1 LNPGGV
7 HEPGLPDEDELDAL
21 LDLPPQQRPAALAR
35 IRNESPERADLLA
48 RWLGA
53 VDASEGFLEHDTPR
67 DIPNRIGQRIGRWR
81 IVGRLGEGG
90 SGDVFLV
97 DRDDRAYEQ
106 KGALKLLRPGQSIE
120 EWQIAHERQLLARL
134 DHPNIARLLDG
145 GVSAD
150 GRSFLVTEHIEGRS
164 LSAWLDGNRPSIE
177 QRVRVLIAIAEA
189 VSSAH
194 ARLVV
199 HGDLKPANLLV
210 DGDHRMRLIDFGVS
224 RLMGQAIASPEHP
237 QALTP
242 AWAAPEQL
250 SGNAATPQSDQYTL
264 GLLLY
269 YLLIGHLPA
278 ARDEA
283 SVALLIAAARMQPA
297 LRPSDDPRAG
307 SNAAACRGDLDAIV
321 FRCLQP
327 DPAQRYRDVRSLIVD
342 LDAWL
347 NHHPVAARPWTRG
360 YLLSRFVRRHRM
372 ATLLITALLIA
383 VVVLALDNARLRSG

>member
-1 LNPGGV
+1 MNPGGV
-7 HEPGLPDEDELDAL
+7 NEPALPNEDELDAL

-81 IVGRLGEGG
+81 IVGRLGAGG

-145 GVSAD
+145 GVSPD

-164 LSAWLDGNRPSIE
+164 LSAWLAETRPSIE
-177 QRVRVLIAIAEA
+177 QRIRLLIDIAEA

-210 DGDHRMRLIDFGVS
+210 DGDDRVRLIDFGVS
-224 RLMGQAIASPEHP
+224 RMMGQAPDSREQPN
-237 QALTP
+237 ALTP

-250 SGNAATPQSDQYTL
+250 AGGAATPQSDQYAL
-264 GLLLY
+264 GLLMY
-269 YLLIGHLPA
+269 FLLIGHLPA
-278 ARDEA
+278 EREETSFDALVELARA
-283 SVALLIAAARMQPA
+283 QPP

-307 SNAAACRGDLDAIV
+307 SNAAVCRGDLDAIV
-321 FRCLQP
+321 FRCLQS
-327 DPAQRYRDVRSLIVD
+327 DPTRRYRDVRSLIVD

-347 NHHPVAARPWTRG
+347 NHHPVAARVWTRG
-360 YLLSRFVRRHRM
+360 YLLSRFVRRHRV
-372 ATLLITALLIA
+372 ATVLITVLVIS
-383 VVVLALDNARLRSG
+383 VVVLALDNVRLRAG